1 MQYAYRIKESG
12 EGWNYIGREP
22 HVAFSQLSAGRHTL
36 VVKSTNGDG
45 VWTDN
50 EAELIID
57 VRPTL
62 MERTWVRG
70 LLLLLVIGLTT
81 LAVVTWLSHRRKM
94 QEREQRLDHILR
106 QYNELQAK
114 IDTQGEAAKTERR
127 EYRLE
132 EPQIV
137 NADEE
142 MMNRLMAFVEKRLS
156 DENLKID
163 EMAEAVGLGRTVF
176 YEKIRE
182 LVGVSPS
189 DFLKQVRMQRACQ
202 LLAKSRLSV
211 AEVAYAIG
219 FTDPKYFTKCFKKD
233 TGMTPTEYRTSKQ
246 NQQ

>member
-1 MQYAYRIKESG
+1 
-12 EGWNYIGREP
+12 
-22 HVAFSQLSAGRHTL
+22 
-36 VVKSTNGDG
+36 
-45 VWTDN
+45 
-50 EAELIID
+50 
-57 VRPTL
+57 
-62 MERTWVRG
+62 
-70 LLLLLVIGLTT
+70 
-81 LAVVTWLSHRRKM
+81 
-94 QEREQRLDHILR
+94 
-106 QYNELQAK
+106 
-114 IDTQGEAAKTERR
+114 
-127 EYRLE
+127 
-132 EPQIV
+132 
-137 NADEE
+137 
-142 MMNRLMAFVEKRLS
+142 MNRLMAFVEKRLS

-233 TGMTPTEYRTSKQ
+233 TGITPTEYRTSKQ